1 MGLFGLGRQQ
11 GYGDGYGSGGGR
23 GGLGGLPMRLIIA
36 VVVAGIGF
44 FTYFRSTQVNPV
56 TGEKQHVAMSVDQE
70 KALGLQAAPKMAEQM
85 GGALDPKTDPDARM
99 VAEVG
104 HRLVKQSEAAN
115 SPYTGNFNFYLLNDP
130 QTINA
135 FALPGGQIF
144 ITRGLYSKL
153 QDESQLAGVLGHEI
167 GHVIH
172 RHSAQQMAKGQ
183 LGQMLVVATGI
194 GASDDRGHG
203 QMAAAAAAMANQ
215 MAQQMGGVLD
225 PRQDPDAR
233 VVAEVG
239 HKLVNSTEASKSPY
253 VGNFNF
259 YLLDDPKTI
268 NAFALPGGQIFIT
281 RALFSRLEDESQLAG
296 VLGHEVGHVI
306 HRHSAQQMAKG
317 QLGQMLVVATGVGA
331 SDDRGHGQMATAAAA
346 MANQMMQL
354 KYGRGDE
361 TQSDSYGLKLMA
373 QAGYDPRGML
383 AVMQVLKAA
392 GGGGRQ
398 PEFLSSHPLPDN
410 RLEEIKQI
418 IAQTYPKGVPQTLTR
433 GRELGGSDRLVGD
446 RQRSIE
452 R

>member
-1 MGLFGLGRQQ
+1 
-11 GYGDGYGSGGGR
+11 
-23 GGLGGLPMRLIIA
+23 MRIVIGA
-36 VVVAGIGF
+36 VIAGIGLL
-44 FTYFRSTQVNPV
+44 TYFRSTQVNPV
-56 TGEKQHVAMSVDQE
+56 TGEKQHVAMTVDQE
-70 KALGLQAAPKMAEQM
+70 KALGLEAAPK
-85 GGALDPKTDPDARM
+85 
-99 VAEVG
+99 
-104 HRLVKQSEAAN
+104 
-115 SPYTGNFNFYLLNDP
+115 
-130 QTINA
+130 
-135 FALPGGQIF
+135 
-144 ITRGLYSKL
+144 
-153 QDESQLAGVLGHEI
+153 
-167 GHVIH
+167 
-172 RHSAQQMAKGQ
+172 
-183 LGQMLVVATGI
+183 
-194 GASDDRGHG
+194 
-203 QMAAAAAAMANQ
+203 

-233 VVAEVG
+233 IVAEVG

-281 RALFSRLEDESQLAG
+281 RALYSRLQDESQLAG

-331 SDDRGHGQMATAAAA
+331 SDDRGHGQMAAAAAA

-361 TQSDSYGLKLMA
+361 SQSDSYGLKLMA

-383 AVMQVLKAA
+383 AVMEVLKAA

-418 IAQTYPKGVPQTLTR
+418 IARDYPNGVPDTLTR
-433 GRELGGSDRLVGD
+433 GRELGGSARLVGD
-446 RQRSIE
+446 RQRAVE
-452 R
+452 H

>member
-1 MGLFGLGRQQ
+1 MTFVL
-11 GYGDGYGSGGGR
+11 
-23 GGLGGLPMRLIIA
+23 
-36 VVVAGIGF
+36 
-44 FTYFRSTQVNPV
+44 
-56 TGEKQHVAMSVDQE
+56 E
-70 KALGLQAAPKMAEQM
+70 KALGLEAAPK
-85 GGALDPKTDPDARM
+85 
-99 VAEVG
+99 
-104 HRLVKQSEAAN
+104 
-115 SPYTGNFNFYLLNDP
+115 
-130 QTINA
+130 
-135 FALPGGQIF
+135 
-144 ITRGLYSKL
+144 
-153 QDESQLAGVLGHEI
+153 
-167 GHVIH
+167 
-172 RHSAQQMAKGQ
+172 
-183 LGQMLVVATGI
+183 
-194 GASDDRGHG
+194 
-203 QMAAAAAAMANQ
+203 

-233 VVAEVG
+233 IVAEVG

-281 RALFSRLEDESQLAG
+281 RALYSRLQDESQLAG

-331 SDDRGHGQMATAAAA
+331 SDDRGHGQMAAAAAA

-361 TQSDSYGLKLMA
+361 SQSDSYGLKLMA

-383 AVMQVLKAA
+383 AVMEVLKAA

-418 IAQTYPKGVPQTLTR
+418 IARDYPNGVPDTLTR
-433 GRELGGSDRLVGD
+433 GRELGGCAGLVGD
-446 RQRSIE
+446 RQGAV
-452 R
+452 